1 MSNIEYDTFCKTQS
15 TDILTNT
22 LLEQYNM
29 RNSILYYPHI
39 EFQNMGWLKS
49 SLLLWD
55 HVYRIVPESYQP
67 QDNHEIEHAA
77 DLGIVRSV
85 DLDENDIRGFST
97 EFTDF
102 VEQLPFQPAG
112 LEYDE
117 IAYLHPEKV
126 DSHLYPFLEQ
136 YATGESNKG
145 FIELPKEIVRG
156 YMFFLANQVA
166 GRRGLS
172 RCTDDI
178 YSFAVSSYFS
188 EDANFDELLYD
199 REAEGFYSSL
209 ILNDLLPLDIEAV
222 PMDKIIKAISN
233 SKDERVRF
241 REELAKF
248 SGELHRCESNDH
260 AQTILN
266 DYKQD
271 LIKAK
276 NEIKAAQGFLNKDD
290 VGSVFTMG
298 LPTSLTAYGALFG
311 ATGDPF
317 GIYTLSSSL
326 LIGAIAAYQD
336 YKKTK
341 SLEENNCG
349 AAYLIS
355 LDKQFSGTG
364 TYPAFDRYLEE
375 FVND

>member
-1 MSNIEYDTFCKTQS
+1 
-15 TDILTNT
+15 
-22 LLEQYNM
+22 M
-29 RNSILYYPHI
+29 RSSILYYPHI
-39 EFQNMGWLKS
+39 EIQNIGWLKS

-55 HVYRIVPESYQP
+55 SVYRIVPDSYQP
-67 QDNHEIEHAA
+67 QDNREIAQA
-77 DLGIVRSV
+77 VDLGMVRSV
-85 DLDENDIRGFST
+85 NLEQNDIKGFAS

-112 LEYDE
+112 LDYDE
-117 IAYLHPEKV
+117 IGYLHPEKV
-126 DSHLYPFLEQ
+126 DSHLYPFLQQ
-136 YATGESNKG
+136 YATGESPNG
-145 FIELPKEIVRG
+145 FVELPKEIVRG
-156 YMFFLANQVA
+156 YMFFLVNKVA
-166 GRRGLS
+166 SRRGLS

-178 YSFAVSSYFS
+178 YSFSVSSYFS

-209 ILNDLLPLDIEAV
+209 ILNDLLPINIESV
-222 PMDKIIKAISN
+222 PMDRIVKAVKASKNERIK
-233 SKDERVRF
+233 F

-271 LIKAK
+271 LLNAK
-276 NEIKAAQGFLNKDD
+276 NEIKAAQGFLNKND

-298 LPTSLTAYGALFG
+298 IPASLTAYGALFG

-336 YKKTK
+336 YKRTK
-341 SLEENNCG
+341 SLEENSNG

-355 LDKQFSGTG
+355 LDKRFSGTG